1 MSEDFHNRVYLCKN
15 SLVLLCKKNPPDT
28 TEAMIIRVQK
38 EDRKAEQAWEC
49 DVLLEAQSKTTLTEP
64 KEGHNTQSDFD
75 PQGMGPG

>member
-49 DVLLEAQSKTTLTEP
+49 DVLFEAQSKTTLKEP
-64 KEGHNTQSDFD
+64 KKGHDTQSDFD